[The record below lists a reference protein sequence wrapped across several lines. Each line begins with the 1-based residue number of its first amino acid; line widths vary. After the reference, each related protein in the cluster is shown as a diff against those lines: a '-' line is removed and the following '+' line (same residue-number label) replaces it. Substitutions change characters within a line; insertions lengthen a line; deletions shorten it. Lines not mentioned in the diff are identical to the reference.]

1 MNTDRIMLSPQ
12 DLARLGGG
20 VLGYVREIE
29 ADEARVLLG
38 GGALVPAKS
47 KLFCLYNADGTPLS
61 ISGSR
66 EAAIGSALEH
76 DLMPASVH

>member
-1 MNTDRIMLSPQ
+1 MDHETVSLQ
-12 DLARLGGG
+12 ALAQMGGG
-20 VLGYVREIE
+20 ILAYVREIE

-38 GGALVPAKS
+38 IKAQVPAKG

-76 DLMPASVH
+76 DLTPASVH

>member
-1 MNTDRIMLSPQ
+1 MIRTTLTPE
-12 DLARLGGG
+12 DLASLGGG

-29 ADEARVLLG
+29 ADEAKQLLG
-38 GGALVPAKS
+38 PKAAVPPKS
-47 KLFCLYNADGTPLS
+47 KLFCLYNADGTPIS

-76 DLMPASVH
+76 DLTPASVH